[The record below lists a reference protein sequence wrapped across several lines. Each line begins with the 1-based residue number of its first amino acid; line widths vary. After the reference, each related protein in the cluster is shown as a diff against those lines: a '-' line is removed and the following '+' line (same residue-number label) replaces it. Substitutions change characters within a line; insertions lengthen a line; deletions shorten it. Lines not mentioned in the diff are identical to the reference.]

1 VIPAR
6 CSGTQKIFPSEVI
19 DLLSGCLFGEPR
31 ILASTR
37 QRQHTET
44 HLDHLFIVQPFCYFF
59 NMSHWCQSLSLSVFV
74 SHTLNPFYLKMAEDR
89 PIACNAGL
97 VPLLRLLQ
105 GPIRLRSS
113 DARVIACT
121 TDENC

>member
-1 VIPAR
+1 METVLSRVSDPSKVFR
-6 CSGTQKIFPSEVI
+6 YSTQKIFPSEVI

-59 NMSHWCQSLSLSVFV
+59 NMSH
-74 SHTLNPFYLKMAEDR
+74 
-89 PIACNAGL
+89 
-97 VPLLRLLQ
+97 
-105 GPIRLRSS
+105 
-113 DARVIACT
+113 
-121 TDENC
+121 